1 MTLYHCG
8 LNPISFRGRKWEAGP
23 AMLFDDTDKPAGWR
37 GHGTVTE
44 VGPARLLY
52 RDDSGV
58 EVTYLPDA
66 EVVPPPDHC
75 A

>member
-8 LNPISFRGRKWEAGP
+8 FDPITYRRKKWEASP
-23 AMLFDDTDKPAGWR
+23 EPFDDENKPASWR
-37 GHGTVTE
+37 GHGTLTE
-44 VGPARLLY
+44 VTPARLLY

-66 EVVPPPDHC
+66 DVPPPPRSC